1 MTHTLY
7 RCLRNFVVIL
17 AGIHCL
23 QATAQDGDAAPG
35 FAPLQ
40 GSWTVRAAEQ
50 GGQPFE
56 EIVGGMLTID
66 NDTFALT
73 TAVGNEFSGALELD
87 DSASPARIDF
97 HLTDGT
103 HWTGIYTVGNGMLRL
118 NYVDAGEGAER
129 PEIFATTA
137 ETPGTVIVLG
147 LESGTSD

>member
-1 MTHTLY
+1 MAHTLY
-7 RCLRNFVVIL
+7 RYLLNLVVLL
-17 AGIHCL
+17 AGIHGL
-23 QATAQDGDAAPG
+23 QAAAQDGDAMQG
-35 FAPLQ
+35 FAALQ

-50 GGQPFE
+50 GGQPFDA
-56 EIVGGMLTID
+56 IVGGMLTID
-66 NDTFALT
+66 NETFALT

-129 PEIFATTA
+129 PEVFATTA
-137 ETPGTVIVLG
+137 DTPGTVIVLG
-147 LESGTSD
+147 LEPDTSD

>member
-1 MTHTLY
+1 MTHTPY
-7 RCLRNFVVIL
+7 RYLRNLVVVL

-23 QATAQDGDAAPG
+23 QAMAQDGDATPG
-35 FAPLQ
+35 AAALQ

-50 GGQPFE
+50 GGQPFDA
-56 EIVGGMLTID
+56 IVGGMLTID

-87 DSASPARIDF
+87 ASASPARIDF
-97 HLTDGT
+97 LLTDGT

-137 ETPGTVIVLG
+137 DTPGTVIVLG
-147 LESGTSD
+147 LKSDTSD

>member
-1 MTHTLY
+1 MAQTLY
-7 RCLRNFVVIL
+7 RFLRNCVVVL

-23 QATAQDGDAAPG
+23 QATAQEGDAAQD
-35 FAPLQ
+35 FAALQ

-50 GGQPFE
+50 GGQPFDA
-56 EIVGGMLTID
+56 IVGGMLTID
-66 NDTFALT
+66 SETFALT

-103 HWTGIYTVGNGMLRL
+103 HWTGIYTVSNGMLRL

-129 PEIFATTA
+129 PEVFATTA
-137 ETPGTVIVLG
+137 DTPGTVIVLG
-147 LESGTSD
+147 LESDTSN